1 MKAYLQTKAD
11 GQWCAA
17 VWQDERITQEL
28 AEKWAAA
35 HAETL
40 GLEPDALGWVL
51 SPHDDQDLREGDLLA
66 EPEQPQREE
75 EAKPVAL
82 SPVEQLAARL
92 DQIVSLNGLKEAKGG
107 IA

>member
-40 GLEPDALGWVL
+40 GLEPDSLGWVL
-51 SPHDDQDLREGDLLA
+51 SPHDDQDLREGELLA
-66 EPEQPQREE
+66 EPQRDEE
-75 EAKPVAL
+75 VVIIPP
-82 SPVEQLAARL
+82 SPMERL
-92 DQIVSLNGLKEAKGG
+92 TWRVDQIVSLNGLKEAKDG